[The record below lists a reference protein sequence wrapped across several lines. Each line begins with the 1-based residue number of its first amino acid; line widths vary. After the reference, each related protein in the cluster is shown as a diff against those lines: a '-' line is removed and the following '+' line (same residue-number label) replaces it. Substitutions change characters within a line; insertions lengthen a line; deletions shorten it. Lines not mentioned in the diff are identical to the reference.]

1 MIGQYISEGLRLDDC
16 LKIARMSK
24 HQYYYRQTRTK
35 QGRKASVCTNYRDPD
50 TQKIVEVSNE
60 EVLAKIVEI
69 KLVPDLS
76 NHYRLIC
83 FVLCLQGY
91 YINHK
96 KVYRLMNEQQLLQEP
111 RKRTGSNFVKF
122 RRVGTE
128 RALEVL
134 EMDIK
139 YV

>member
-1 MIGQYISEGLRLDDC
+1 LR
-16 LKIARMSK
+16 R
-24 HQYYYRQTRTK
+24 
-35 QGRKASVCTNYRDPD
+35 ASVCTNYRDPD
-50 TQKIVEVSNE
+50 NQEIVKVSNE
-60 EVLAKIVEI
+60 DVLAKIVEI
-69 KLVPDLS
+69 KLDPDLS

-111 RKRTGSNFVKF
+111 RKLTGRNFVKF

-128 RALEVL
+128 RAT
-134 EMDIK
+134 
-139 YV
+139 